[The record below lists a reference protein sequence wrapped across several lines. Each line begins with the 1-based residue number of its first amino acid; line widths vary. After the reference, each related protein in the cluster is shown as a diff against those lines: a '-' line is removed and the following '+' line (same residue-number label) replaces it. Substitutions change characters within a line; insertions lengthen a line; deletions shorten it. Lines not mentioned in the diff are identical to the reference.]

1 MAYLQSLQALIISMM
16 HSLAGPSLPPDAYPI
31 ADSIAVAVL
40 QEPAPALSSSNE
52 DLAALVVIAWEE
64 SRFHVEPRPF
74 SHDARDGTSCGAF
87 QTACATLPRT
97 LDGQARKALWLV
109 ARGAEACPS
118 SPLSP
123 YLGACRAGLGRRI
136 GDARMRRALALGR

>member
-1 MAYLQSLQALIISMM
+1 MTYLESLRALVLAMM
-16 HSLAGPSLPPDAYPI
+16 SQLSPHLPPDAYPI

-109 ARGAEACPS
+109 ARGATVCPS

-123 YLGACRAGLGRRI
+123 YLGSCARGLGRRI
-136 GDARMRRALALGR
+136 GDARLRRALALGR